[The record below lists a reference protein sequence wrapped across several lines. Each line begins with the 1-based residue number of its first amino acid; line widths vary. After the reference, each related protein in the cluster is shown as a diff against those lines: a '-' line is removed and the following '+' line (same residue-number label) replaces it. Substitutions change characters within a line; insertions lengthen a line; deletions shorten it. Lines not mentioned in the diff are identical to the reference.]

1 MQNGL
6 MHGFGFQ
13 TLALLTAVG
22 FAGPLLAAVPRLR
35 IPVLIGELIA
45 GIIIGKTGFGVVDIN
60 DPMFALLAN
69 IGFAL
74 VMFVVGTHV
83 PVRDPK
89 MRAAVPMA
97 LARAVLAGAVAAAL
111 LASARRALVDLADR
125 SSETGR
131 LSSTTVMWLVRRRIR
146 NARPWARGRMRLAV
160 GPSSA

>member
-6 MHGFGFQ
+6 MHGFGFP

-22 FAGPLLAAVPRLR
+22 FAGPLLAALPRLR

-45 GIIIGKTGFGVVDIN
+45 GIVIGKTGFGVVDVT

-97 LARAVLAGAVAAAL
+97 SRSWPLGARISTRMATSVAL
-111 LASARRALVDLADR
+111 
-125 SSETGR
+125 ET
-131 LSSTTVMWLVRRRIR
+131 TT
-146 NARPWARGRMRLAV
+146 P
-160 GPSSA
+160 